1 MKIHDVSQK
10 TLDWMMLHVGIP
22 TASGL
27 HNIVTPEFEIRKG
40 EMPRSYMHLKLAEAW
55 LKRPVLEL
63 STFSIEQGEIVETEA
78 RPFFELETDQKVR
91 EVGFLTTDDG
101 LFGCSPDGLI
111 GDDCGLE
118 IKCPSAQV
126 HVKYL
131 VNGMLPKE
139 YAAQVHGSM
148 FVTGFPSWK
157 FLSYRRNFPP
167 LIITV
172 KRDEE
177 IMEQIGK
184 ALKEFTAAFEEAKQK
199 LAAYQGDTPSVPD
212 AQIA

>member
-63 STFSIEQGEIVETEA
+63 STFSIEQGEILENEA
-78 RPFFELETDQKVR
+78 KPFYELETNQKVR
-91 EVGFLTTDDG
+91 EVGFITTDDG

-111 GDDCGLE
+111 GDSGLE

-131 VNGMLPKE
+131 IDGKLPKE

-148 FVTGFPSWK
+148 YVTGFSCWT

-167 LIITV
+167 LILRV
-172 KRDEE
+172 ERDDE
-177 IMEQIGK
+177 IIAKIGD
-184 ALKEFTAAFEEAKQK
+184 ALSEFYAAFEKAKHK
-199 LAAYQGDTPSVPD
+199 LAAYQRD
-212 AQIA
+212 

>member
-1 MKIHDVSQK
+1 MIIHDVSQR
-10 TLDWMMLHVGIP
+10 TLDWAMLHVGVP

-27 HNIVTPEFEIRKG
+27 HNLLTPEFEIRKG
-40 EMPRSYMHLKLAEAW
+40 EMPKSYMHLKLAEAW

-78 RPFFELETDQKVR
+78 RPFFELETNQKVA
-91 EVGFLTTDDG
+91 EVGFITTDDG

-111 GDDCGLE
+111 GGNGGLE

-131 VNGMLPKE
+131 VKGELPKE

-148 FVTGFPSWK
+148 YVTGFPRWT

-167 LIITV
+167 LILTV
-172 KRDEE
+172 KRDDE
-177 IMEQIGK
+177 IIAKIGE
-184 ALKEFTAAFEEAKQK
+184 ALSDFYDAFSKAKQK
-199 LAAYQGDTPSVPD
+199 LASYSVP
-212 AQIA
+212 AL

>member
-1 MKIHDVSQK
+1 MKIHEVSQR
-10 TLDWMMLHVGIP
+10 TLDWAMLHVGIP

-27 HNIVTPEFEIRKG
+27 HNLLTPEFEIRKG
-40 EMPRSYMHLKLAEAW
+40 KMPKSYMHLKLAEAW

-63 STFSIEQGEIVETEA
+63 STFSIEQGEIVESEA
-78 RPFFELETDQKVR
+78 KPFYAIETNQKVR
-91 EVGFLTTDDG
+91 EVGFITTDDG

-111 GDDCGLE
+111 GDNNCGLE

-131 VNGMLPKE
+131 IQGELPKE

-148 FVTGFPSWK
+148 YVTGFPRWT

-167 LIITV
+167 LILTV
-172 KRDEE
+172 KRDDE
-177 IMEQIGK
+177 IISKIGE
-184 ALKEFTAAFEEAKQK
+184 ALSDFYDAFSKAKQK
-199 LAAYQGDTPSVPD
+199 LAAYSAP
-212 AQIA
+212 AL

>member
-10 TLDWMMLHVGIP
+10 TLDWAMLHVGIP

-27 HNIVTPEFEIRKG
+27 HNLVSPEFELRKG
-40 EMPRSYMHLKLAEAW
+40 EMPKSYMHLKLAEAW

-91 EVGFLTTDDG
+91 EVGFITTDDG

-131 VNGMLPKE
+131 INGGLPKE
-139 YAAQVHGSM
+139 YAAQFHSSM
-148 FVTGFPSWK
+148 YITGYPRWT

-167 LIITV
+167 LILTV
-172 KRDEE
+172 QRDEA
-177 IMEQIGK
+177 IIAKIGE
-184 ALKEFTAAFEEAKQK
+184 ALSDYHAAFEKAKSK
-199 LAAYQGDTPSVPD
+199 LGEYATK
-212 AQIA
+212 